1 MFVKQGFRWLK
12 NKLIVP
18 DFFALF
24 EEQANVAREC
34 LPVLNAIRRAN
45 TINQDW
51 DKIMQD
57 IEHRADAATSKII
70 VCAER
75 LFSTP
80 FDTED
85 IYELAVRFDDVVD
98 IVEDLCVKVVD
109 YRLLPDDTLQ
119 RFFGHVEEGIS
130 YICNGVCSLRGL
142 QNIRH
147 LRHEMKECE
156 HAADRMIRPIIRKS
170 RNITLDDLLPYPKD
184 EIGIHI
190 THRELLLV
198 IDRFTYR
205 EKYREIA
212 ELAEE
217 AVDACT
223 KVFHV
228 LGNIYLKEM

>member
-1 MFVKQGFRWLK
+1 MLFIKQGFRRLK
-12 NKLIVP
+12 NLLIVP

-34 LPVLNAIRRAN
+34 LPVLNAIRRADV
-45 TINQDW
+45 INQDW
-51 DKIMQD
+51 DQIMQD
-57 IEHRADAATSKII
+57 IEHRADAAASKII

-109 YRLLPDDTLQ
+109 YRLIPDDTLK
-119 RFFGHVEEGIS
+119 RFFGYVEQGIE
-130 YICNGVCSLRGL
+130 YICNGICSLRGL
-142 QNIRH
+142 KSIRH
-147 LRHEMKECE
+147 LRDQMKKCE
-156 HAADRMIRPIIRKS
+156 HAADLMIRPIIRKS
-170 RNITLDDLLPYPKD
+170 RNITLDDLLPYCED
-184 EIGIHI
+184 TYIV
-190 THRELLLV
+190 RAELSQV
-198 IDRFTYR
+198 IARYTYQ

-228 LGNIYLKEM
+228 LGNIYLKET